1 MVEDYLK
8 EHGFGGLVNTE
19 VPCGCVLGDL
29 APCCD
34 EIGDECEAGY
44 VHHCETCGLGTHLPG
59 DPECE
64 CDVEGCPTAGGYC
77 VSINREVHP
86 REPDLPPELWIT
98 DAKLQDTVEFWYGV
112 LLNEQKMTG
121 VVKMI
126 TLDHHTLGVLI
137 DVQVDGF
144 LSGSSITSIQKL
156 YWVTETAFIRI
167 VGADGMSDANAP
179 ADFAAVKK
187 QVEEAK

>member
-1 MVEDYLK
+1 MNVREMVEDYLK

-34 EIGDECEAGY
+34 EIGDMCEAGY

-77 VSINREVHP
+77 VSVNKEVTP
-86 REPDLPPELWIT
+86 REPDPPPEPWIT
-98 DAKLQDTVEFWYGV
+98 DAKLQDVVEFYDTRGGV
-112 LLNEQKMTG
+112 RVDELRMTG
-121 VVKMI
+121 IVKFI
-126 TLDHHTLGVLI
+126 YSDHLDLKVL
-137 DVQVDGF
+137 VEG
-144 LSGSSITSIQKL
+144 QKNL
-156 YWVTETAFIRI
+156 VEVSRGMFIRI
-167 VGADGMSDANAP
+167 VKST
-179 ADFAAVKK
+179 DFMDILTMPD
-187 QVEEAK
+187 ESEA